1 MDRPHTDDATT
12 ELASS
17 SSAPGAQAPAREA
30 PESGP
35 ADPGSLPA
43 DPGSPPVE
51 SPAPAAPG
59 FGTELRGHFRYKL
72 YRKLGRGAFGSV
84 FLARCLDRDPRRDDC
99 PPESVALKIL
109 GSRRGK
115 ASELLKR
122 ELSAM
127 LALEHD
133 RIPKVYDWNLEG
145 DTAFVV
151 MENFPSGSL
160 RDVMPLQGAV
170 EEEAIWRLLADLLS
184 ALDVAHRA
192 SLLHLDI
199 KPANVLLDG
208 NGGYVLTDFG
218 VSQASRIE
226 RGLLPFSVGSRGYQ
240 APEQRQERFD
250 RYDLRTDLWSVGATA
265 WAMATG
271 LNLAERCDLVREDD
285 GNAIYGLPPLSE
297 FRLNLSP
304 ELEEVIMSL
313 LHLDPALRPGSVAE
327 VLARVQAKGNG
338 ADWGADTLA
347 AAHRSNVSDSDIDG
361 LIERLVDPLLISICR
376 RRGFRGYFV
385 KFGDGE
391 VMCAEGEKS
400 YYALLL
406 LQGSVVVSRNG
417 KELTRVSREG
427 SFLGEVAT
435 LASIPRTATM
445 KAAGEV
451 WACVLN
457 AAELERFLTCN
468 PAMALRVIRYMAY
481 RLSKI
486 PPIDEKRGD

>member
-1 MDRPHTDDATT
+1 MGLKPR
-12 ELASS
+12 
-17 SSAPGAQAPAREA
+17 
-30 PESGP
+30 
-35 ADPGSLPA
+35 PGSTV
-43 DPGSPPVE
+43 SRRVE
-51 SPAPAAPG
+51 HGFSDDTETQVAGAPAADVNETGSGTQPG
-59 FGTELRGHFRYKL
+59 FGTELRGRFRYKL
-72 YRKLGRGAFGSV
+72 YKKLGRGAFGSV

-109 GSRRGK
+109 GSRRGE
-115 ASELLKR
+115 ATDLLKR

-127 LALEHD
+127 LALDHD
-133 RIPKVYDWNLEG
+133 RVPKVYDWCLDGEL
-145 DTAFVV
+145 AFVV
-151 MENFPSGSL
+151 MEYFPSGSL
-160 RDVMPLQGAV
+160 RDVMPLQGAI
-170 EEEAIWRLLADLLS
+170 EEEPVWRLLADLLQ

-240 APEQRQERFD
+240 APEQREERFEQ
-250 RYDLRTDLWSVGATA
+250 YDLRTDLWGVGATA

-271 LNLAERCDLVREDD
+271 LNLAERSELLREDD

-297 FRLNLSP
+297 FRINLSP

-313 LHLDPALRPGSVAE
+313 LHLDPAMRPGSVAE
-327 VLARVQAKGNG
+327 VLARVQAKSSG
-338 ADWGADTLA
+338 AEWSADTFA
-347 AAHRSNVSDSDIDG
+347 AAHRSNISETEIDAV
-361 LIERLVDPLLISICR
+361 IETLVDPLLISICR

-385 KFGDGE
+385 KFEDGE
-391 VMCAEGEKS
+391 MMCDEGEKS

-406 LQGSVVVSRNG
+406 LKGTVVVSRNH
-417 KELTRVSREG
+417 KELTRISREG

-435 LASIPRTATM
+435 LASMPRTADMVASGT
-445 KAAGEV
+445 V

-486 PPIDEKRGD
+486 PPVDEKNLDDRTA

>member
-1 MDRPHTDDATT
+1 MNPGASDDTAT
-12 ELASS
+12 ELAE
-17 SSAPGAQAPAREA
+17 EA
-30 PESGP
+30 PS
-35 ADPGSLPA
+35 A
-43 DPGSPPVE
+43 V
-51 SPAPAAPG
+51 PAPAPAPAQTETG
-59 FGTELRGHFRYKL
+59 SGTQPGYGTELRARYRYKL
-72 YRKLGRGAFGSV
+72 FKKLGRGAFGSV

-109 GSRRGK
+109 GSRRGQ

-127 LALEHD
+127 LAVDHD
-133 RIPKVYDWNLEG
+133 RIPRVFDWTLEG
-145 DTAFVV
+145 EPAFVV
-151 MENFPSGSL
+151 MEYFPSGSL

-170 EEEAIWRLLADLLS
+170 DEEAIWRLLADLLQ

-240 APEQRQERFD
+240 APEQREERFD
-250 RYDLRTDLWSVGATA
+250 QYDLRTDLWGVGATA

-271 LNLAERCDLVREDD
+271 LNLAERADLVREDD

-297 FRLNLSP
+297 FRINLSP
-304 ELEEVIMSL
+304 ELEDVIMSL

-327 VLARVQAKGNG
+327 VLARVQVKSSG
-338 ADWGADTLA
+338 AEWSADTFA
-347 AAHRSNVSDSDIDG
+347 AAHRSNVSDAVIDD
-361 LIERLVDPLLISICR
+361 LIESLVDPLLISICR

-385 KFGDGE
+385 KFQDGE
-391 VMCAEGEKS
+391 VMCPEGEKS

-406 LQGSVVVSRNG
+406 LKGTVAVTRNG
-417 KELTRVSREG
+417 KELTRISREG

-435 LASIPRTATM
+435 LASMPRTATM
-445 KAAGEV
+445 EARGDV

-468 PAMALRVIRYMAY
+468 PAMALRVIRHMAH
-481 RLSKI
+481 RLSKV
-486 PPIDEKRGD
+486 PRDDEAKPEERWEDRTR